1 MDAKTAY
8 ECFVGSITPFEFVD
22 KFDCLGDAI
31 EQLIAEEWWTGTGQV
46 APDNLAELIRE
57 YAADWFIANYESIL
71 NSGKVSLFQPANYKF
86 NP

>member
-46 APDNLAELIRE
+46 APENLAELIRE
-57 YAADWFIANYESIL
+57 YAADWFIAN
-71 NSGKVSLFQPANYKF
+71 KVSLFQPANYKF